1 MAWRNLK
8 YMTVWNNYMNICIF
22 KKIQSGD
29 NCLCVDN
36 IVPLLAEAFFPW
48 SSAVPEKGAAS
59 SEEKCSYSIASYN
72 TKRLEQTSI
81 IIDYKERVSKASF
94 VIG

>member
-1 MAWRNLK
+1 
-8 YMTVWNNYMNICIF
+8 MNICIL
-22 KKIQSGD
+22 KKIQSD
-29 NCLCVDN
+29 DHCLCVDS
-36 IVPLLAEAFFPW
+36 IVPLLAEVSFPW
-48 SSAVPEKGAAS
+48 SSAVPGKRE
-59 SEEKCSYSIASYN
+59 CSYSITSYN

>member
-1 MAWRNLK
+1 
-8 YMTVWNNYMNICIF
+8 MNICIF

-36 IVPLLAEAFFPW
+36 IVLAEACFPW

-59 SEEKCSYSIASYN
+59 SEEKCSYSITSYN